1 MPREI
6 AYIAATLTGAALV
19 LASLLVWWL
28 HS

>member
-6 AYIAATLTGAALV
+6 AYIAATLTGAAVV
-19 LASLLVWWL
+19 LTGLLAWWL